1 VTVRRPSAQTEPFKE
16 VLVRSL
22 RNLLLLLLPV
32 LLLAG
37 CAGTRSRGAADDGS
51 LRTTVEVENRSWSAV
66 NVYAVRGGQRVRL
79 GTVQA
84 VSTSV
89 LTIPTAVVSGVTS
102 LSFLID
108 PIGSNRTPITQEIS
122 VREGDQITLYVPN
135 T

>member
-1 VTVRRPSAQTEPFKE
+1 M
-16 VLVRSL
+16 RSL
-22 RNLLLLLLPV
+22 RHLLLVLLPV

-37 CAGTRSRGAADDGS
+37 CAGGRGRGASSADVGT
-51 LRTTVEVENRSWSAV
+51 RTTLEVENRSWSAV

-84 VSTSV
+84 VTTSV
-89 LTIPTAVVSGVTS
+89 LTIPSAIVSGVTS

-108 PIGSNRTPITQEIS
+108 PIGSSRTPISQEIS
-122 VREGDQITLYVPN
+122 VREGDQITIYVPN

>member
-1 VTVRRPSAQTEPFKE
+1 M
-16 VLVRSL
+16 RSL

>member
-1 VTVRRPSAQTEPFKE
+1 M
-16 VLVRSL
+16 RSL
-22 RNLLLLLLPV
+22 RRLLILLLPV

-37 CAGTRSRGAADDGS
+37 CAGTRSRGAARADVGP
-51 LRTTVEVENRSWSAV
+51 RTTLEVENRSWSAV

-84 VSTSV
+84 VTTSV
-89 LTIPTAVVSGVTS
+89 LTIPSTVVSGVTS

-108 PIGSNRTPITQEIS
+108 PIGSNRTPISQEIS
-122 VREGDQITLYVPN
+122 VREGDQVTIYVPN

>member
-1 VTVRRPSAQTEPFKE
+1 
-16 VLVRSL
+16 
-22 RNLLLLLLPV
+22 V

-37 CAGTRSRGAADDGS
+37 CAGNRSRGGAADGGG
-51 LRTTVEVENRSWSAV
+51 RTTVEVENRSWSAV

-84 VSTSV
+84 VTTSV
-89 LTIPTAVVSGVTS
+89 LTIPSAIVSGVTS

-108 PIGSNRTPITQEIS
+108 PIGSSRTPISQEIS

-135 T
+135 S

>member
-1 VTVRRPSAQTEPFKE
+1 M
-16 VLVRSL
+16 RSL
-22 RNLLLLLLPV
+22 RHLLLLLLPV

-37 CAGTRSRGAADDGS
+37 CAGNRNRGGADGS
-51 LRTTVEVENRSWSAV
+51 TRTTVEVENRSWSAV
-66 NVYAVRGGQRVRL
+66 NVYAIRGGQRVRL

-84 VSTSV
+84 VSTQV
-89 LTIPTAVVSGVTS
+89 LTIPAAIVSGVTS

-108 PIGSNRTPITQEIS
+108 PIGSNRTPISQEIS

>member
-1 VTVRRPSAQTEPFKE
+1 M
-16 VLVRSL
+16 RSL
-22 RNLLLLLLPV
+22 RHLLLVLLPV

-37 CAGTRSRGAADDGS
+37 CAGNRRGPAAADGAA
-51 LRTTVEVENRSWSAV
+51 RTTVEVENRSWSAV

-84 VSTSV
+84 VSTST
-89 LTIPTAVVSGVTS
+89 LNIPPAIVSGVSS

-108 PIGSNRTPITQEIS
+108 PIGSSRTPISQEIS
-122 VREGDQITLYVPN
+122 VREGDQLKLYVPN

>member
-1 VTVRRPSAQTEPFKE
+1 M
-16 VLVRSL
+16 RSL
-22 RNLLLLLLPV
+22 RHLLLVLLPV

-37 CAGTRSRGAADDGS
+37 CAGNRPRAAVADGAA
-51 LRTTVEVENRSWSAV
+51 RTTVEVENRSWSAV
-66 NVYAVRGGQRVRL
+66 NVYALRGGQRVRL

-89 LTIPTAVVSGVTS
+89 LTIPPAVVSGVSS

-108 PIGSNRTPITQEIS
+108 PIGSSRTPISQEIS
-122 VREGDQITLYVPN
+122 VREGDQLKLYVPN

>member
-1 VTVRRPSAQTEPFKE
+1 
-16 VLVRSL
+16 
-22 RNLLLLLLPV
+22 V

-37 CAGTRSRGAADDGS
+37 CAGGRGRAAPADVGP
-51 LRTTVEVENRSWSAV
+51 RTTLEVENRSWSAV

-84 VSTSV
+84 VTTSV
-89 LTIPTAVVSGVTS
+89 LTIPSTIVSGVTS

-108 PIGSNRTPITQEIS
+108 PIGSNRTPISQEIS
-122 VREGDQITLYVPN
+122 VREGDQITIYVPN

>member
-1 VTVRRPSAQTEPFKE
+1 M
-16 VLVRSL
+16 RSL

-32 LLLAG
+32 LLFAG
-37 CAGTRSRGAADDGS
+37 CAGGRQGRAAEGDES
-51 LRTTVEVENRSWSAV
+51 IRTTVRVENRSWSAV

-84 VSTSV
+84 VSTQA
-89 LTIPTAVVSGVTS
+89 LNIPSAVVSGVTT

>member
-1 VTVRRPSAQTEPFKE
+1 MRALRR
-16 VLVRSL
+16 
-22 RNLLLLLLPV
+22 LLLLLLPV

-37 CAGTRSRGAADDGS
+37 CAGNRSRGAAGDGS

-84 VSTSV
+84 VTTSV
-89 LTIPTAVVSGVTS
+89 LTIPSAIVSGVTS
-102 LSFLID
+102 LSFLVD
-108 PIGSNRTPITQEIS
+108 PIGSNRTPISQEIS
-122 VREGDQITLYVPN
+122 VREGDQVTIYVPN

>member
-1 VTVRRPSAQTEPFKE
+1 MLRPLSTTEPSKE
-16 VLVRSL
+16 VPVRSL
-22 RNLLLLLLPV
+22 RSLLLVLLPV

-37 CAGTRSRGAADDGS
+37 CAGKRAPAGVDVGG
-51 LRTTVEVENRSWSAV
+51 RTTVEVENRSWSAV

-89 LTIPTAVVSGVTS
+89 LNIPPAIVSGVSS

-108 PIGSNRTPITQEIS
+108 PIGSSRTPISQEIS
-122 VREGDQITLYVPN
+122 VREGDQLKLYVPN